1 MNLDVYAQSLRK
13 LKALPVTVVHAGHD
27 PSFDYARMV
36 LIIDKYLARRG
47 MQT

>member
-1 MNLDVYAQSLRK
+1 LRK

-27 PSFDYARMV
+27 PSFEQMHMV
-36 LIIDKYLARRG
+36 EIIDKYLALWR